1 MSQRSVLGVILAA
14 SLGAS
19 ACGGAQDPNLFVE
32 FTDLDGYWGVEPAS
46 AGEQYIAPMVRVNI
60 RNKGQTDLEFV
71 RAMATFRLAGSDD
84 AWGSDFKFVTQGG
97 KPLKAGQSLLLEF
110 KSEARY
116 HSPEPPAAMFGNSH
130 WKDARVEIYV
140 RLSSSQWI
148 KMAEGPVA
156 RRVGPK
162 AAQSDLTPA
171 PVPSHN

>member
-1 MSQRSVLGVILAA
+1 MSLRAIPALLLAA
-14 SLGAS
+14 CLGAS
-19 ACGGAQDPNLFVE
+19 ACGGAPDPNLFVE
-32 FTDLDGYWGVEPAS
+32 LKDLDAYWGVEPMS
-46 AGEQYIAPMVRVNI
+46 AGEQYIAPMVRINM
-60 RNKGQTDLEFV
+60 RNKGAADLEFV

-97 KPLKAGQSLLLEF
+97 KPLQAGQSLLLEF

-116 HSPEPPAAMFGNSH
+116 HSPEPPAAMFGNSQ

-140 RLSSSQWI
+140 RLASSQWI